1 MDGFWRQSV
10 RAARSR
16 GAISGIERLQA
27 HTIRGILTSADSE
40 HVRLPGMFFRR
51 GFFMI
56 IIAADGQIPVRGIL
70 H

>member
-1 MDGFWRQSV
+1 
-10 RAARSR
+10 
-16 GAISGIERLQA
+16 
-27 HTIRGILTSADSE
+27 
-40 HVRLPGMFFRR
+40 MFFRR